1 MLIRSVVL
9 VVLVAAGLVA
19 ARAGQESGSKD
30 DPRLLAVL
38 TAEENR
44 AAGPGQ
50 LQTLVDATRGAPR
63 LAAAAARALGRL
75 ERRDL
80 VPVLVPLLSSGDAS
94 ARSEA
99 ANAVAQSFRGE
110 PLEAGQLETTLGA
123 MLGAPRSPVLYR
135 AVARLPHETVEQFR
149 AVEAYLIDALRSTDP
164 PSAAA
169 RGLETMGRRR
179 PRLAQLQEETME
191 ILRAIAGRRTPRSV
205 DAEVRRNAMLAVVAW
220 QAADADTLEAA
231 LADED
236 FEIRRLAAL
245 VLAGA
250 GSTFTPDERRHLLN
264 LAMQDRSPQVR
275 LEAVRSWGRRAA
287 ADSGCGPLLAT
298 LGDQDAQ
305 VVLAALDALGDA
317 CSDDERVTERLT
329 SEARTPPS
337 QGPWQRE
344 AHAFVAL
351 AKRSKERATVAKFA
365 FATHSNPFV
374 RLYAA
379 RAAAAMDDTEMLL
392 RLAADEDD
400 SVVEASLAPLRRSLG
415 PESDAAV
422 IAALNRRTREGIAA
436 EPKRPYQVFRSAAM
450 QLKGAEPGAAL
461 LSALVGALQRATAE
475 RCMTSRDAR
484 LALLERIVDFGSAA
498 HVGVLTPLLRD
509 IDPYVATAAA
519 SGIEKWTG
527 RRPEIEPQVRQPEIP
542 TNLDA
547 LDDSLIKVEMEGGRV
562 FHLALYAE
570 QAPLTAARVLRLA
583 RAGYYDGL
591 TFHRVVPNFVIQ
603 GGSPNA
609 NEYCGACP
617 LMRDEVGLIMNLR
630 GTVGLS
636 TRGRDTGDSQFF
648 VNLVDSPRLDHD
660 YTVFGFVCA
669 SDLPVIDGIQEGDRM
684 RRVTVADN
692 LRVPCRG
699 NAQLPTPNSQSPN
712 SQR

>member
-1 MLIRSVVL
+1 MRRASYAIALIAL
-9 VVLVAAGLVA
+9 AATGL
-19 ARAGQESGSKD
+19 AGQDSDSKD

-44 AAGPGQ
+44 ALAPGQ
-50 LQTLVDATRGAPR
+50 LQTLIDATRGAAR
-63 LAAAAARALGRL
+63 LASAAARALGRL
-75 ERRDL
+75 ERRDV
-80 VPVLVPLLSSGDAS
+80 VPVLVPLLSAADATV
-94 ARSEA
+94 RSEA
-99 ANAVAQSFRGE
+99 ANAIAQSFRGE
-110 PLEAGQLETTLGA
+110 ALEAGQLEATLRA
-123 MLGAPRSPVLYR
+123 MLGAPRSPALYR
-135 AVARLPHETVEQFR
+135 AVARLPHENVEQFR
-149 AVEAYLIDALRSTDP
+149 AVEAYLVDALQSTDP

-179 PRLAQLQEETME
+179 PRLAQLQEEAAE
-191 ILRAIAGRRTPRSV
+191 LLRAIAGRRTPRTV
-205 DAEVRRNAMLAVVAW
+205 PAEVRRNAMLAAVAW

-231 LADED
+231 LADDE
-236 FEIRRLAAL
+236 FEVRRLAAL

-250 GSTFTPDERRHLLN
+250 GSTFTAEARRHLLN
-264 LAMQDRSPQVR
+264 LALQDRSAQVR

-287 ADSGCGPLLAT
+287 AESGCGPLLT
-298 LGDQDAQ
+298 VLGDQDAQ

-317 CSDDERVTERLT
+317 CPEDERVTERLT
-329 SEARTPPS
+329 SEARTPPA
-337 QGPWQRE
+337 QGAWQRE

-379 RAAAAMDDTEMLL
+379 RAAVAMDDSEMLL
-392 RLAADEDD
+392 RLAADDDD
-400 SVVEASLAPLRRSLG
+400 SVVEATLAPLRRRLG
-415 PESDAAV
+415 PESDAAF
-422 IAALNRRTREGIAA
+422 IAALNRRTREETGT
-436 EPKRPYQVFRSAAM
+436 EPKRPYQVFRAAAM
-450 QLKGAEPGAAL
+450 QLKGAESNAAL
-461 LSALVGALQRATAE
+461 LSALVGALQRATAD

-542 TNLDA
+542 TNLNA
-547 LDDSLIKVEMEGGRV
+547 LGEALIKVEMEGGRV
-562 FHLALYAE
+562 FHIALYAE
-570 QAPLTAARVLRLA
+570 QAPLTAARVVRLA
-583 RAGYYDGL
+583 RDRYYDGL

-617 LMRDEVGLIMNLR
+617 LMRDEVGLTMNLR
-630 GTVGLS
+630 GSVGLS
-636 TRGRDTGDSQFF
+636 TRGRDTGDSQIFI
-648 VNLVDSPRLDHD
+648 NLVDSPRLDHD
-660 YTVFGFVCA
+660 YTVFAFVCA
-669 SDLPVIDGIQEGDRM
+669 NDLPVVDAIQEGDRM

-692 LRVPCRG
+692 LRISCKP
-699 NAQLPTPNSQSPN
+699 PS
-712 SQR
+712 

>member
-1 MLIRSVVL
+1 MLLRRPAS
-9 VVLVAAGLVA
+9 AAIALISLAATGLVA
-19 ARAGQESGSKD
+19 RQAADSKD
-30 DPRLLAVL
+30 DPRFLAVL

-44 AAGPGQ
+44 AGAPGQ

-63 LAAAAARALGRL
+63 LASAAARALGRL
-75 ERRDL
+75 ERRDV
-80 VPVLVPLLSSGDAS
+80 VPVLIPLLSAGDAS
-94 ARSEA
+94 VRSEA
-99 ANAVAQSFRGE
+99 ANAIAQSFRGQAI
-110 PLEAGQLETTLGA
+110 EAGQLDAALRA
-123 MLGAPRSPVLYR
+123 MLGAPRSHALYR

-149 AVEAYLIDALRSTDP
+149 AVEAYLLDALQSTDP

-179 PRLAQLQEETME
+179 PRLAELQEATVEA
-191 ILRAIAGRRTPRSV
+191 LRALAGRRTPRTV
-205 DAEVRRNAMLAVVAW
+205 EAEVRRNAMLAAVAW
-220 QAADADTLEAA
+220 QAADADMLEAA
-231 LADED
+231 LADDE

-250 GSTFTPDERRHLLN
+250 GSTFTPDQRRHLLN
-264 LAMQDRSPQVR
+264 LAVQDRSPQVR

-287 ADSGCGPLLAT
+287 GESGCGPLVAV

-317 CSDDERVTERLT
+317 CLADEQVTERLA

-337 QGPWQRE
+337 QGAWQRE

-351 AKRSKERATVAKFA
+351 AKRSKERASVAKFA

-379 RAAAAMDDTEMLL
+379 RAAAAMNDTEILL
-392 RLAADEDD
+392 RLAADDDD
-400 SVVEASLAPLRRSLG
+400 SVVEATLAALRRRLG
-415 PESDAAV
+415 SEGDAAF
-422 IAALNRRTREGIAA
+422 IAALNRRNREGIGA
-436 EPKRPYQVFRSAAM
+436 EPKRPYQAFRTAAM
-450 QLKGAEPGAAL
+450 QLKGAEPGPAL
-461 LSALVGALQRATAE
+461 QSALVGALQRATAD

-498 HVGVLTPLLRD
+498 LVGVLTPLLRD
-509 IDPYVATAAA
+509 IDPFVATAAA

-542 TNLDA
+542 TNLSA
-547 LDDSLIKVEMEGGRV
+547 LGEALIKVEMESGRA
-562 FHLALYAE
+562 FHIALYAE

-583 RAGYYDGL
+583 RDHYYDGL

-617 LMRDEVGLIMNLR
+617 LMRDEVGLEMNLR

-636 TRGRDTGDSQFF
+636 TRGRDTGDSQIF

-669 SDLPVIDGIQEGDRM
+669 SDLPVVDGIQEGDRM

-692 LRVPCRG
+692 LRIACR
-699 NAQLPTPNSQSPN
+699 PPS
-712 SQR
+712 